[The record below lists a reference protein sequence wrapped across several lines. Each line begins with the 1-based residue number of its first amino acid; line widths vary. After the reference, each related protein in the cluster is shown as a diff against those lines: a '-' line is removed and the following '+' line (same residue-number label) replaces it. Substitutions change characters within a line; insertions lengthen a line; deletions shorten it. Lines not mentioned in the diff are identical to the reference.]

1 MHYVFIYGTLR
12 AGEIND
18 ISNAAARNGVAKPEF
33 IGISQ
38 VNGRLYDFGTY
49 PGLVLDPAAGPVR
62 GDIYRIDNAL
72 VPVLDEIE
80 MIVPGV
86 EGLYRVAPVMVET
99 VIDGERKTFECMT
112 YPVFDKSVQGLPLI
126 VGGDWIA
133 YSKGK
138 SGEI

>member
-18 ISNAAARNGVAKPEF
+18 IQNAAARHDIASPEF

-49 PGLVLDPAAGPVR
+49 PGLVLDAAAGPVR
-62 GDIYRIDNAL
+62 GDIYLIDDAL
-72 VPVLDEIE
+72 IPVLDDIE

-86 EGLYRVAPVMVET
+86 EGLYRVERVRVET
-99 VIDGERKTFECMT
+99 VTNGERKTLDCLT
-112 YPVFDKSVQGLPLI
+112 YPVSDKSVHGLTHI
-126 VGGDWIA
+126 AGGDWID
-133 YSKGK
+133 YRKNKGK
-138 SGEI
+138 P